1 MFAGVVVPWTTP
13 PIISGFLT
21 NGWQK
26 AILQA
31 ICLTMTFFI
40 YLPFAKKMDQLT
52 VAQEKETSAQ

>member
-1 MFAGVVVPWTTP
+1 MFAGVVVPWATP

-21 NGWQK
+21 NGWQA

-52 VAQEKETSAQ
+52 VAQEKEISAQ